1 MLNTLSSCLL
11 LYSRVSGYRSLQR
24 HVHVL
29 LYLCLKRSICYCC
42 CCRNYDG
49 DVQSDIVAQGFGSL
63 GMMTSVLMTPDG
75 RVMES
80 EAAHGE
86 PLSPCMSFRDPTSNM
101 KGAATYSAQDPAPIS
116 EAQ

>member
-1 MLNTLSSCLL
+1 MGVQVRPYSVSLCSLVSTLSCLTSP
-11 LYSRVSGYRSLQR
+11 LYTGSYCSNIIFRAPCRYWMFHASLCNQR
-24 HVHVL
+24 CERDGVQMT
-29 LYLCLKRSICYCC
+29 RPWT

-86 PLSPCMSFRDPTSNM
+86 L
-101 KGAATYSAQDPAPIS
+101 
-116 EAQ
+116 

>member
-1 MLNTLSSCLL
+1 MQMPTPWS
-11 LYSRVSGYRSLQR
+11 
-24 HVHVL
+24 
-29 LYLCLKRSICYCC
+29 

-63 GMMTSVLMTPDG
+63 GMMTSVLVTPDG

-86 PLSPCMSFRDPTSNM
+86 LSF
-101 KGAATYSAQDPAPIS
+101 AALAIRHSKHGLQGTCP
-116 EAQ
+116 

>member
-1 MLNTLSSCLL
+1 MPTPWS
-11 LYSRVSGYRSLQR
+11 
-24 HVHVL
+24 
-29 LYLCLKRSICYCC
+29 

-86 PLSPCMSFRDPTSNM
+86 LSF
-101 KGAATYSAQDPAPIS
+101 AALAISHFQAWLARYLLLGSSAAHCAGKCVCDVLI
-116 EAQ
+116 

>member
-1 MLNTLSSCLL
+1 MTRPWS
-11 LYSRVSGYRSLQR
+11 
-24 HVHVL
+24 
-29 LYLCLKRSICYCC
+29 

-86 PLSPCMSFRDPTSNM
+86 LSFAALAIRDSKPGS
-101 KGAATYSAQDPAPIS
+101 QDTCPWLNH
-116 EAQ
+116 

>member
-1 MLNTLSSCLL
+1 MLCRCKTPWS
-11 LYSRVSGYRSLQR
+11 
-24 HVHVL
+24 
-29 LYLCLKRSICYCC
+29 

-86 PLSPCMSFRDPTSNM
+86 LSLAALAIRHSEHGLQGTCPWAQPLRIVQANALVMS
-101 KGAATYSAQDPAPIS
+101 
-116 EAQ
+116 